1 MIAIIYSSESPR
13 LNYKCSNKINAILCH
28 NRRATQVILVKAKYK
43 TLYSKTLTI
52 AKALYNNN
60 KDFNKIWTFKIRMKI
75 FQMGWM

>member
-13 LNYKCSNKINAILCH
+13 LNYKCSNKINAILSH

-43 TLYSKTLTI
+43 TQYSKKLTI

-60 KDFNKIWTFKIRMKI
+60 KDFIKIPKFKIRMKI
-75 FQMGWM
+75 LQMGWM